1 VSLWS
6 TLSATAQIV
15 GDSLAAFL
23 GQFNRKAP
31 APEKSIA
38 FTIGMIALGA
48 KMARA
53 DGVVTKDEV
62 AAFKDVFEVPEQDQA
77 AVDRVFNLAKQD
89 TAGFESYASQVAKL
103 FTKKSDVLENVLD
116 GLFHI
121 AKADAAIHE
130 EELEYLAKVAEI
142 FGFTEEDFERVKV
155 RHVRVVDDPFLVLGV
170 PRDSSVADIKT
181 KYRKLVRQLHPD
193 RQIAKGVPA
202 EMVKLAT
209 QRMARINEAY
219 NTLVKGK
226 SA

>member
-6 TLSATAQIV
+6 TLAATGSTI
-15 GDSLAAFL
+15 GDSLLAFL
-23 GQFNRKAP
+23 GQFTRKTP

-62 AAFKDVFEVPEQDQA
+62 AAFKQVFDVPEQDQA
-77 AVDRVFNLAKQD
+77 AVERVFNLAKQD
-89 TAGFESYASQVAKL
+89 TAGFETYAQQVAKL
-103 FTKKSDVLENVLD
+103 FSKKADILENVLE

-121 AKADAAIHE
+121 AKADAAVHE
-130 EELEYLAKVAEI
+130 TEIEYLAKVAEI
-142 FGFTEEDFERVKV
+142 FGFSGEDFERVKL
-155 RHVRVVDDPFLVLGV
+155 RHVRVVEDPHVVLGISKDATLV
-170 PRDSSVADIKT
+170 EIKA

-193 RQIAKGVPA
+193 KQIAMGVPA
-202 EMVKLAT
+202 EMIKLAT

-219 NTLVKGK
+219 SVLQKNMSV
-226 SA
+226 